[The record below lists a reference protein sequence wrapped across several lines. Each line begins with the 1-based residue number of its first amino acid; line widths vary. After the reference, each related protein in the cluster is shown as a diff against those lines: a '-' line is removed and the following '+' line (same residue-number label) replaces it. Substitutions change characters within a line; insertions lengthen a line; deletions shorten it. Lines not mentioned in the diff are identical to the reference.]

1 MGRRR
6 WMVLSGTLLVGALL
20 LAIVV
25 NGALGSTVSSAAFTG
40 GSGTVSV
47 GGTLYAKN
55 GGALTL
61 TVNTSTDTKCVD
73 VTDETSA
80 RIGHQTSSTAKST
93 WTFSFTAG
101 TGEGVKTVTATAR
114 PDFNQNNCNGQA
126 GSQQASYI
134 LDNTGPAVSAVLAPA
149 PNGAGWN
156 NSNVGLTWTAS
167 DVGSGVG
174 SGPTPAT
181 DSVTSNAASVVKT
194 STATDRLGNLG
205 TGSKT
210 VKLDKTAPSIS
221 GARSPVAN
229 ANGWNNTDVTVSFTC
244 SDALAGIKSCPGPQ
258 TVSSQGA
265 NQSVSGQAVDNADNS
280 ASTSVGSISIDKT
293 APTLKGAPTTNPNG
307 NGWYNG
313 TVKIHWTCTDALSG
327 PGTCPADSTI
337 GSEGQN
343 QTATASLS
351 DRAGNTTTA
360 SSSPAVNIDTT
371 APATNASAD
380 GAWNNSDVTV
390 TLDGNDALS
399 GRAATYFTVDG
410 GARQTYDGQTNKP
423 SFTAQGIYTLEFWT
437 VDNAGN
443 EEQHKTVQVKIDKTP
458 PTITHLLTPAMNAN
472 GWNKA
477 DTTVHFICGDE
488 GGSGIKSCTSDKV
501 ISNEGSNPVAGTAE
515 DNAGNSALDQ
525 FVLLLDKTPPTI
537 KASADRAPNANGWY
551 DANVMVSFACADVLS
566 GVDKCP
572 PGQELGEGANQSASG
587 TAADAA
593 GNTASDG
600 VTDIDVDKSAPT
612 LTGAATNGPNAN
624 GWYDGDVV
632 IGWTCAD
639 ALSSLDGGCP
649 ANTTVTGEGDNLS
662 ASESVSDRAGNQKNT
677 TVDGIK
683 IDRTA
688 PTTSAKVPDPLES
701 GWYAGDVKLTL
712 DADDALSGVDKI
724 FYSVDGGAPQT
735 YADAFNFTAKGVHE
749 IRFWSVDRAGNVE
762 DRTAPGHSIT
772 LRIDGVPPSI
782 TGSRLP
788 DANGFGWNNTPVTVT
803 FDCSDAESGI
813 AGCTPPV
820 TLENEGAG
828 QSVDGTALDGAGNT
842 SDTTVKDINID
853 RTAPA
858 LSGAPTT
865 DANGAGWYRGDV
877 AIHWTATDGLSG
889 IDPATSP
896 ADDVIAGEGSNL
908 GAGPVSVSDKAGN
921 SASQSVSGIKIDRNG
936 PAINGAPTTSPNAA
950 GWYNKDVIVGFSCT
964 DPKLADG
971 TNGSGVASCPS
982 DKLLSGDGVN
992 QSVTS
997 DPAKDLAGNPT
1008 AGKTVG
1014 GINIDGHEPQTTANN
1029 VCTAKN
1035 NYCSG
1040 STATV
1045 VLAATDVGPSGV
1057 KEIHYRVND
1066 GAEQV
1071 ATGSSVNVNI
1081 PLDGSGAANV
1091 SYYAVDKA
1099 GNVEPTGNA
1108 ALAYDNIAPMV
1119 THTLNPAAN
1128 AADWNRADTT
1138 VHFIAK
1144 DDDGGSGVDAST
1156 ITPDTVVNVETAAKV
1171 VNGEALDLAGN
1182 RGTDSVTVKL
1192 DKTPPT
1198 VSGAT
1203 TTSPNSSG
1211 WYAGPVRVHFTCSD
1225 ALSNTAVCPDDVTLS
1240 ANGANQSVTGT
1251 AIDYAG
1257 NTRSTTVSGINIDAD
1272 PPSIN
1277 VNGIKDGGIYTL
1289 GAVPSPSCTADD
1301 GFSGVSGGC
1310 SVAVSGGLANGVGT
1324 FSYKATATDKAGN
1337 TATVTG
1343 SYRVVYRFDGF
1354 LQPINDT
1361 AHQVDV
1367 STSVF
1372 KGGSTVP
1379 VKFQLK
1385 RADGTVVQGNT
1396 APVWQ
1401 APTKG
1406 SATTAAVDESVYSAP
1421 ADSASAY
1428 RWDSPQYIYNWGTS
1442 GLVKNYYY
1450 RIGVRLDDGQT
1461 YFVNIALR

>member
-1 MGRRR
+1 
-6 WMVLSGTLLVGALL
+6 MVLSGTVLAGAIL
-20 LAIVV
+20 LAVVV
-25 NGALGSTVSSAAFTG
+25 NGASGSSVTSAAFTG
-40 GSGTVSV
+40 GSGTVSA
-47 GGTLYAKN
+47 GGTLYAKS

-61 TVNTSTDTKCVD
+61 TVITSSNDTKCVE
-73 VTDETSA
+73 VTGAHTA
-80 RIGHQTSSTAKST
+80 RQTSSTAKST
-93 WTFSFTAG
+93 WTFSFAAG
-101 TGEGVKTVTATAR
+101 TGDGVQTVTAAAA
-114 PDFNQNNCNGQA
+114 PSFNANNCTGQ
-126 GSQQASYI
+126 SQTPQTASYT
-134 LDNTGPAVSAVLAPA
+134 LDNTGPAVSAALAPA
-149 PNGAGWN
+149 ANGAGWN
-156 NSNVGLTWTAS
+156 NSNVTLAWSANDGA
-167 DVGSGVG
+167 GSGVA
-174 SGPTPAT
+174 SGPTPVT
-181 DSVTSNAASVVKT
+181 DSVTSNTAGVVKT
-194 STATDRLGNLG
+194 SSATDRLGNSN

-221 GARSPVAN
+221 GSRSPGAN

-258 TVSSQGA
+258 TVSTQGA
-265 NQSVSGQAVDNADNS
+265 NQSVSGQSVDNADNS
-280 ASTSVGSISIDKT
+280 ASTSVGSISVDKT
-293 APTLKGAPTTNPNG
+293 APTLKGAPTAGPNG

-313 TVKIHWTCTDALSG
+313 NVTVHWTCTDALSG

-351 DRAGNTTTA
+351 DKAGNTTTA
-360 SSSPAVNIDTT
+360 SSSPPVNLDTT

-399 GRAATYFTVDG
+399 GPAATYFTVDA
-410 GARQTYDGQTNKP
+410 GARQTYDSQTNKP
-423 SFTAQGIYTLEFWT
+423 SFTAQGVYTLEFWT
-437 VDNAGN
+437 VDKAGN
-443 EEQHKTVQVKIDKTP
+443 EEPHKSVQVKIDKTP
-458 PTITHLLTPAMNAN
+458 PTITHSLAPAMNSN
-472 GWNKA
+472 GWNKD

-501 ISNEGSNPVAGTAE
+501 ISTEGSNPVTGTAE

-537 KASADRAPNANGWY
+537 KASADRVPNANGWY
-551 DANVMVSFACADVLS
+551 DANVTVSFACGDALS

-572 PGQELGEGANQSASG
+572 PVQELGEGANQSASG

-600 VTDIDVDKSAPT
+600 VADLDVDETAPT

-639 ALSSLDGGCP
+639 ALSGLDGGCP
-649 ANTTVTGEGDNLS
+649 SDSTVSGEGSNLS

-712 DADDALSGVDKI
+712 DADDALSGVETTL
-724 FYSVDGGAPQT
+724 YSVDGGAPQT
-735 YADAFNFTAKGVHE
+735 YADAFNFSAKGVHE
-749 IRFWSVDRAGNVE
+749 ISFWSVDRAGNVE

-782 TGSRLP
+782 NGSRLP
-788 DANGFGWNNTPVTVT
+788 DPNGFGWNNTNVTVT

-842 SDTTVKDINID
+842 SATTVKDINID

-896 ADDVIAGEGSNL
+896 ADDVITGEGSNL

-921 SASQSVSGIKIDRNG
+921 STSESVSGIKVDRNG

-950 GWYNKDVIVGFSCT
+950 GWYNKDVIVGFSCA

-982 DKLLSGDGVN
+982 DKLLTGDGVN
-992 QSVTS
+992 QGVTS
-997 DPAKDLAGNPT
+997 DPAKDLAGNTTP
-1008 AGKTVG
+1008 GKAVG

-1035 NYCSG
+1035 GYCSG

-1045 VLAATDVGPSGV
+1045 VLSATDVGPSGV

-1066 GAEQV
+1066 GVEQV
-1071 ATGSSVNVNI
+1071 ATASSVNVNI
-1081 PLDGSGAANV
+1081 PLDGSGAATV

-1099 GNVEPTGNA
+1099 GNVEPTGKS

-1119 THTLNPAAN
+1119 THTLTPSAN
-1128 AADWNRADTT
+1128 AADWNSADTT

-1144 DDDGGSGVDAST
+1144 DDDGGSGVDPST
-1156 ITPDTVVNVETAAKV
+1156 ITPDTVVNVETSAKV
-1171 VNGEALDLAGN
+1171 VNGEALDFAGN

-1198 VSGAT
+1198 ISGAT

-1211 WYAGPVRVHFTCSD
+1211 WYAGPVTVHFTCSD
-1225 ALSNTAVCPDDVTLS
+1225 ALSKIAVCPDDVTLS

-1257 NTRSTTVSGINIDAD
+1257 NKRSTTVSGINIDAD

-1277 VNGIKDGGIYTL
+1277 VNGIKDDGIYTL
-1289 GAVPSPSCTADD
+1289 GAVPAASCTASD

-1337 TATVTG
+1337 TAAVTG

-1361 AHQVDV
+1361 AHQVDLT
-1367 STSVF
+1367 TSVF

-1385 RADGTVVQGNT
+1385 RADGGVVQGNT

-1406 SATTAAVDESVYSAP
+1406 SATTAAVDESLYSVP

-1428 RWDSPQYIYNWGTS
+1428 RWDSSAQQYIYNWGTS
-1442 GLVKNYYY
+1442 GLVRNYYY